1 MAWVKLCDHIIEGS
15 MIRYWSINREIQIY
29 STKIPNGVQQV
40 LLFLTLYIC
49 SAVVEIV
56 VAKLVIC
63 SLTSGLCVNIG
74 KGALLITQ
82 NSSLVH
88 HIVRYNLIYNLIY
101 G

>member
-1 MAWVKLCDHIIEGS
+1 MAWVKLCDHYYHIIDCS
-15 MIRYWSINREIQIY
+15 MSRYWSINREIQIY

-40 LLFLTLYIC
+40 LLFLTLYFC

-63 SLTSGLCVNIG
+63 SLTSGLCVDIG

-82 NSSLVH
+82 KRLVH
-88 HIVRYNLIYNLIY
+88 HIV
-101 G
+101 